1 MGRFDLTDRQWQR
14 LEPLLPP
21 QRPRTGRPNDDH
33 RRIVNG
39 ILWVLR
45 TGAPWRDLPER
56 YGPVGTVSSRF
67 YRWREAGVWDRAL
80 AALQAEAD
88 ARGEVD
94 WDLHFVDATIVR
106 AHQHAA
112 GARRT
117 GAVGGCGPGRG
128 PGPFPGRVLDQGPP
142 ARRGRR
148 QADHL
153 RPDRGRAAREPDAP
167 GAALARR
174 GAPPGRGRPRLRP
187 RRVAGDKAYT
197 GRPVRSFLRRRG
209 IGAVIPT
216 QKGEPRRLASTGRPT
231 ASATGSSG

>member
-1 MGRFDLTDRQWQR
+1 MGRFDLTDRQWER

-21 QRPRTGRPNDDH
+21 ERPRTGRPNDEH

-67 YRWREAGVWDRAL
+67 YRWREAGIWDQVL
-80 AALQAEAD
+80 AALQAAAD

-94 WDLHFVDATIVR
+94 WDLHCVDATIVR

-117 GAVGGCGPGRG
+117 GAVGGCGRGRG
-128 PGPFPGRVLDQGPP
+128 AGPLPGRVLDQGPP

-153 RPDRGRAAREPDAP
+153 RPDRGRAAREPDAA
-167 GAALARR
+167 GLAGPQGTVRR
-174 GAPPGRGRPRLRP
+174 PGRGRPRLRP
-187 RRVAGDKAYT
+187 RRVAGDKAFT
-197 GRPVRSFLRRRG
+197 GRPVRSFLHRRG

-216 QKGEPRRLASTGRPT
+216 QKKERRRPGFDRE
-231 ASATGSSG
+231 AYR

>member
-1 MGRFDLTDRQWQR
+1 MGLPRRNCNARACLQSGCVGSRRPYLGPMGRFDLTDRQWER

-21 QRPRTGRPNDDH
+21 ERPRTGRPNDDH

-67 YRWREAGVWDRAL
+67 YRWREAGVWDRVL
-80 AALQAEAD
+80 AALQAAAD

-94 WDLHFVDATIVR
+94 WSLHFVDATIVR

-117 GAVGGCGPGRG
+117 GAIGG
-128 PGPFPGRVLDQGPP
+128 
-142 ARRGRR
+142 
-148 QADHL
+148 
-153 RPDRGRAAREPDAP
+153 
-167 GAALARR
+167 
-174 GAPPGRGRPRLRP
+174 
-187 RRVAGDKAYT
+187 
-197 GRPVRSFLRRRG
+197 
-209 IGAVIPT
+209 
-216 QKGEPRRLASTGRPT
+216 
-231 ASATGSSG
+231 